1 MVTNSNRSAHLMRHR
16 LNGGFTLIEVMVIV
30 AIIAILA
37 AIAAPTFGE
46 YTTNTRV
53 RAAAEALQADL
64 VLARNEALKRN
75 QPVTLTYNL
84 LATPPSSLISTIN
97 PGTAAPI
104 DVRRRDLTE
113 ESTLT
118 LVTTPATAAVT
129 FDALG
134 RVTPAGAVTFQMTK
148 PAKGTCE
155 TAGGKVRCMDVRL
168 TALGATRMCDPKL
181 TYATNTRGC

>member
-1 MVTNSNRSAHLMRHR
+1 MSVIPNSSAYLTRR
-16 LNGGFTLIEVMVIV
+16 KFDGGFTLMEVMIIV
-30 AIIAILA
+30 AIVAILA

-53 RAAAEALQADL
+53 RAAAEALQSDL

-75 QPVTLTYNL
+75 QPVTLTYDL
-84 LATPPSSLISTIN
+84 TTTPPLSLIQTTN
-97 PGTAAPI
+97 PGAAAPI

-113 ESTLT
+113 ESSLT

-129 FDALG
+129 FDSLG
-134 RVTPAGAVTFQMTK
+134 RVTPVGAVTFQMTK

-155 TAGGKVRCMDVRL
+155 SAGGKVRCMDVRL
-168 TALGATRMCDPKL
+168 TALGYTRMCDPKL
-181 TYATNTRGC
+181 NYATNTRGC